1 MHVADAQRVGIGRG
15 MEEMVYEPK
24 PWPVVANRH
33 RKEAVDQAG
42 DIRVLVREAKKA
54 LRERNYD
61 LVLALLVGV
70 DKSAQLIVDTLEAA
84 PGSVEGEGEV
94 G

>member
-1 MHVADAQRVGIGRG
+1 MG
-15 MEEMVYEPK
+15 YEPK

-33 RKEAVDQAG
+33 RKEAIDQAG

-61 LVLALLVGV
+61 LALALLVGV
-70 DKSAQLIVDTLEAA
+70 DKSAKLIVDTLQAA
-84 PGSVEGEGEV
+84 PGPAVDEEKVGDEGEMSQ
-94 G
+94 